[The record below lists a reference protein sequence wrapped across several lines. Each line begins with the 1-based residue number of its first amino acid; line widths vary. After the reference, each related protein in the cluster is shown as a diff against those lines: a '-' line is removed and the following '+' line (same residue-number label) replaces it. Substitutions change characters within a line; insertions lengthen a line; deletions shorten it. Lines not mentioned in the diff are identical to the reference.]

1 MAVRTGRRSGR
12 RRPSPGPE
20 AEPSIRYRGGI
31 AYLAHGL
38 SSYIVYWITSGGR
51 PVTAVGKLSFAIVFS
66 LVFTDEE
73 HGLAVVVLD
82 NGSPNQLFLTSDGG
96 VHWSPV
102 THILSGAFRIGSA
115 RSSRLCVLNVA
126 SGRTRRRCAAT
137 RAVVRRSSDGLFSNA
152 EIGD

>member
-1 MAVRTGRRSGR
+1 MAIRTGRRSGR

-51 PVTAVGKLSFAIVFS
+51 QVTAVGKLSFAIVFL

-82 NGSPNQLFLTSDGG
+82 NGSPNQLFAYKRW
-96 VHWSPV
+96 WSALEPRH
-102 THILSGAFRIGSA
+102 HILSGAFRIGSA
-115 RSSRLCVLNVA
+115 RPSRLFVLNGA
-126 SGRTRRRCAAT
+126 SSRTRRRCAAT
-137 RAVVRRSSDGLFSNA
+137 RADVRRSSDGLFSDA